1 MWLVK
6 HIFYCKA
13 IISESRGYNSTLC
26 GFGVLVSYSKKKGE
40 ASPGFFYLNLMLPA
54 MRKKKD
60 VLSVFVTGDVT
71 IDWNIAHVSR
81 GSHEQADWIGEDIC
95 RMSWQYGSAAL
106 LVDLI
111 TAMSNQLKKEL
122 LFPIEITSTH
132 TSSQEPIDPY
142 DPHYYHCY
150 SVWAPYPD
158 MDAPDTLIWR
168 VERFLG
174 LDRSSKIATEHNGV
188 DNVPANSKNADII
201 VIDDSNL
208 GFRDHPAH
216 WPQAIR
222 QPLKD
227 KKAPWIIVKMSGPV
241 AEGALWEH
249 LVSKF
254 SDRLI
259 VVLSIND
266 LRQSAIQVSAQISWE
281 KTAQELIWE
290 LTHNPMINTLTHSA
304 YSVVSFGPTG
314 AVLLPGHKKSDEAP
328 QLLFDPFYMER
339 EWPAG
344 KGKIIG
350 KTSVLLAGIVRE
362 IIINTEN
369 PDLTKGIQSGV
380 TAMRYLHKAGYEKD
394 TDVSPRLRF
403 PIEGV
408 VTSLKSLETPLAT
421 ADFPIFDIE
430 NKSQPSSWT
439 ILRDRYHDDLEE
451 LSQRIVLEGA
461 KAALKN
467 VPIGEFGELVTVDRQ
482 EIESLRSIHSLIA
495 EYCNQQEERPVSIAV
510 FGPPGSGK
518 SFAVKQIA
526 KVASPDKKIA
536 EKTLTFNL
544 SQFKGP
550 ADLIDAFHQIRDIA
564 LSGKIPLAFWDEFDS
579 SLDGKPLGWLRFF
592 LAPMQDGEFQQGQL
606 THPIGKA
613 IFVFAGGT
621 SSSLDSFT
629 KSKKQNQFVEAKA
642 PDFLSRLKGF
652 LNVLGPNP
660 QLSEERDDPYFIV
673 RRALLLRSLFERL
686 TPQLF
691 DENHKLRIDTG
702 IMRAFLRVDS
712 YRHGSRSMEAI
723 VAMSRLGNAT
733 HFNRSYLPPEE
744 QLRLHVDPHSFVA
757 LVHHLELREQ
767 LLEKLARLNHKLF
780 YNNLKSQ
787 GYIWGKVT
795 DEDADPKTHSSL
807 VSFTALS
814 SHEREENRAAVRDI
828 PNKLATFGYAIVPM
842 RNNEQAVEF
851 PIPELKEMAKL
862 EHERWMD
869 AKLKDGWTYSPHTNK
884 EKKLHALL
892 VDWERLSKEEKDKDS
907 SLVSESIPRL
917 LKEAGYTIV
926 KLSNT

>member
-1 MWLVK
+1 
-6 HIFYCKA
+6 
-13 IISESRGYNSTLC
+13 
-26 GFGVLVSYSKKKGE
+26 
-40 ASPGFFYLNLMLPA
+40 

-60 VLSVFVTGDVT
+60 ARSVFVTGDVT
-71 IDWNIAHVSR
+71 IDWNIAHISR
-81 GSHEQADWIGEDIC
+81 ESNEPTDWIGEDSC

-106 LVDLI
+106 LANLI
-111 TAMSNQLKKEL
+111 TTITLQNQDDLP
-122 LFPIEITSTH
+122 FPVEVTSTH
-132 TSSQEPIDPY
+132 TNPQEPIDPY
-142 DPHYYHCY
+142 DPFYYHCY
-150 SVWAPYPD
+150 SVWAPYRD
-158 MDAPDTLIWR
+158 KEAIDTISWR

-174 LDRSSKIATEHNGV
+174 LDRSSKTVKEYHEVNH
-188 DNVPANSKNADII
+188 VPTGPKHADII

-208 GFRDHPAH
+208 GFRDQPAH
-216 WPQAIR
+216 WPKALTHH
-222 QPLKD
+222 PSS
-227 KKAPWIIVKMSGPV
+227 KKKPWIIVKMSRPV

-259 VVLSIND
+259 VVLTIND

-290 LTHNPMINTLTHSA
+290 LTHNPMINSLNHSA

-314 AVLLPGHKKSDEAP
+314 ALLLPGLNKP
-328 QLLFDPFYMER
+328 QEPPKLLFDPFCMER
-339 EWPAG
+339 EWHAG

-350 KTSVLLAGIVRE
+350 KTSTLVTAIVSEVIRNIE
-362 IIINTEN
+362 S
-369 PDLTKGIQSGV
+369 PDFTTGIQSGI
-380 TAMRYLHKAGYEKD
+380 TAMRYLHKAGYDGD
-394 TDVSPRLRF
+394 TDSSPRLRF
-403 PIEGV
+403 PIDGV
-408 VTSLKSLETPLAT
+408 ITTLMNKEMPLAV

-430 NKSQPSSWT
+430 QKAQPSSWT
-439 ILRDRYHDDLEE
+439 ILSDRYHDDLEE
-451 LSQRIVLEGA
+451 LSQRIVLQGA

-482 EIESLRSIHSLIA
+482 EIESLRSIHSLIS
-495 EYCNQQEERPVSIAV
+495 EYCNRQEDRPVSIAV

-544 SQFKGP
+544 SQFKSP
-550 ADLIDAFHQIRDIA
+550 ADLIDAFHQIRDVA

-621 SSSLDSFT
+621 CSSLDSFT
-629 KSKKQNQFVEAKA
+629 KSKKQKELVEAKA

-660 QLSEERDDPYFIV
+660 QLSEERNDPYFII

-691 DENHKLRIDTG
+691 DGNQVLRIDAG
-702 IMRAFLRVDS
+702 IMRAFLRVDT

-744 QLRLHVDPHSFVA
+744 QLGLHVDPHSFVA
-757 LVHHLELREQ
+757 LVHHLELREE

-780 YNNLKSQ
+780 CNNLKSQ
-787 GYIWGKVT
+787 GYVWGKVT
-795 DEDADPKTHSSL
+795 DEKADPKTHSAL
-807 VSFTALS
+807 VTYTALTP
-814 SHEREENRAAVRDI
+814 HEQEQNRGAVRDI
-828 PNKLATFGYAIVPM
+828 PNKLAAFGYAIVPM
-842 RNNEQAVEF
+842 RNNEQAVEL

-869 AKLKDGWTYSPHTNK
+869 AKLKDGWKYSAQTNK
-884 EKKLHALL
+884 EKKLHARL
-892 VDWERLSKEEKDKDS
+892 VDWERLSKEEKDKDQ

-926 KLSNT
+926 KLSH